1 MLKNE
6 ITLTQCSEL
15 IKERFEGTFSES
27 DPDITIE
34 DSPDKRTLFISGK
47 KEAITHVLN
56 LLREEFPSLVVRK
69 SKIGKDAIL
78 KGKVIKSIVN
88 KDISIFDLGQ
98 TQGILERYT
107 LRPNTNFLVKVETP
121 DMGRRKAI
129 VTSNITITGF
139 HSVLIF
145 NNPNK
150 ISQRIKNDQMR
161 KKLYGLARQ
170 IKPKNWGILW
180 RTSAKDAIE
189 EDQDILI
196 EEIDRL
202 QVKAEEI
209 MRKYNNNIA
218 PSILSEGTPIVNI
231 EFPANDRLEFDK
243 MRREIEQ
250 LYTIKNHHYYKI
262 CGYEFGEVVR
272 FAENVVLKEKT
283 LNNMIEKELKDYFTK
298 YYPKINGYVRINH
311 AKVDGRV
318 FHLTPG
324 TLTEYKP
331 EENYMK
337 IHRKII
343 GSKKR
348 YYDGLNLMKEEGDYA
363 ENSFRFGEWY
373 MLTEYFSAKG
383 EKKGDY
389 WNVSTPI
396 EYFPHPAQI
405 YYLDLEIDLV
415 NLPNG
420 EIVVLDEDK
429 LEKAYSEDYISLPL
443 KKKSYAI
450 IEEIKQKVKDQ

>member
-1 MLKNE
+1 MNDLTYKVKIRGIYSTALSHFLLKNE

-15 IKERFEGTFSES
+15 IKERFEEPFSES

-47 KEAITHVLN
+47 KEAILHVLS

-98 TQGILERYT
+98 TQGILERFT
-107 LRPNTNFLVKVETP
+107 LRPNTKFLVKVETP

-129 VTSNITITGF
+129 VTSNITLTGF

-150 ISQRIKNDQMR
+150 ISQRIRNEQMR
-161 KKLYGLARQ
+161 KKLYGLAKQ

-180 RTSAKDAIE
+180 RTSARDAIE

-202 QVKAEEI
+202 QEKAEDI
-209 MRKYNNNIA
+209 MRKYNNNQA
-218 PSILSEGTPIVNI
+218 PCILSEGTPIVNI
-231 EFPANDRLEFDK
+231 EFPAHDRLEFDN
-243 MRREIEQ
+243 MRREIDKI
-250 LYTIKNHHYYKI
+250 YTIKNHHYYKI

-283 LNNMIEKELKDYFTK
+283 LNGIIEKELENYFAK
-298 YYPKINGYVRINH
+298 NYPRLNSQVRINH
-311 AKVDGRV
+311 AKVDGRI

-324 TLTEYKP
+324 LLTEFKP
-331 EENYMK
+331 EEKYMK
-337 IHRKII
+337 IHRKIL

-363 ENSFRFGEWY
+363 VNSFKFGDWF
-373 MLTEYFSAKG
+373 MLTEYFSLKG
-383 EKKGDY
+383 EKKG
-389 WNVSTPI
+389 
-396 EYFPHPAQI
+396 
-405 YYLDLEIDLV
+405 
-415 NLPNG
+415 
-420 EIVVLDEDK
+420 
-429 LEKAYSEDYISLPL
+429 
-443 KKKSYAI
+443 
-450 IEEIKQKVKDQ
+450 EE